1 VQAYSDQ
8 NNVYNLTC
16 IISLRIGYE
25 CSFKIVRYELSFQF
39 SFGIG
44 FTMTTQHKSPFT
56 IAWVGAGRMGFAM
69 AKRLLDNGHELLV
82 WNRTQSKAKPLEEY
96 GANVAGRLQDL
107 AERSIVFLI
116 SATGHEV
123 KELLFGAEGL
133 LSGIAKPKI
142 IVDLTSMSPEDS
154 AEIRQSLDEM
164 DISFVAA
171 PVSGNAKVIG
181 AGQLSIVASGP
192 RTSYLEALP
201 FLECIGRTITYVGDG
216 ELARVAKICHNVML
230 GVVTQNLCEILILA
244 EKHGMKRSDFLTF
257 LNQSVMG
264 SMFTQ
269 YKSPAL
275 ANLNFEVTFT
285 PQLMLKDLDLGLSAA
300 RAHGIPMPTTSVTR
314 DQVQSLIGHGYRD
327 DFSQLLLLEALAAG
341 INLSQ
346 EDVAIDDGLN

>member
-1 VQAYSDQ
+1 
-8 NNVYNLTC
+8 
-16 IISLRIGYE
+16 
-25 CSFKIVRYELSFQF
+25 
-39 SFGIG
+39 
-44 FTMTTQHKSPFT
+44 MTTQHKTPFT
-56 IAWVGAGRMGFAM
+56 IAWVGTGRMGFAM
-69 AKRLLDNGHELLV
+69 ANRLVDNGHGLLV
-82 WNRTQSKAKPLEEY
+82 WNRTQSKAKPLEKH
-96 GANVAGRLQDL
+96 GAIIADKLQDL

-133 LSGIAKPKI
+133 LSGVAKPKI

-154 AEIRQSLDEM
+154 AEIRQHLDEL

-171 PVSGNAKVIG
+171 PVSGNAKVIE
-181 AGQLSIVASGP
+181 AGQLSIVVSGP

-201 FLECIGRTITYVGDG
+201 FLECIGKTITYVGDG

-244 EKHGMKRSDFLTF
+244 EKQGMRRSDFLTF

-264 SMFTQ
+264 SLFTQ

-275 ANLNFEVTFT
+275 TNLNFEVTFT

-300 RAHGIPMPTTSVTR
+300 RAHGVPMPTASVTR
-314 DQVQSLIGHGYRD
+314 DQIQSLIGHGYGD
-327 DFSQLLLLEALAAG
+327 DFSQLLLLEALSAGVEIAAE
-341 INLSQ
+341 NV
-346 EDVAIDDGLN
+346 EIDDGLSS